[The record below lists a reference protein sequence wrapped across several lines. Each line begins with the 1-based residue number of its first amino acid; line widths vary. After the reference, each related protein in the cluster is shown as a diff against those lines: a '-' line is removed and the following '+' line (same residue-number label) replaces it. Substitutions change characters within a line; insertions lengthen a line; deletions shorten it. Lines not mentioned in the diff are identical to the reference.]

1 MKIFTTI
8 ACSALAVAFAS
19 CGSSPKKTEDP
30 DRITVACYYFPNYHT
45 HDRRNDSLKGDGWAE
60 WELVKKARPCFDG
73 QQQPK
78 VPAWGYTDEKDPAEM
93 ARKIDAA
100 ADNGVD
106 VFIFD
111 WYYYDDGPFLNR
123 ALDEGFPESA
133 EYRKTEIALMWAN
146 HDWLDI
152 HPYTKGDEQK
162 ILYPGRVTPET
173 FDKIG
178 DLIIKEYF
186 TKPNYWTVDG
196 KPYFSVYDVQKFVE
210 NFGSVE
216 AARAAMDK
224 LREKAVAAGLPGVH
238 WNLVTWGNPVLPG
251 EKAAENTPELLKK
264 LGFDSGTSYVW
275 IHHTP
280 LPDLQ
285 TDYIKA
291 MDDYFAFWDKARAE
305 YGVPYYPNVTM
316 GWDPS
321 PRYVEQTPEGIKN
334 YLVTYT
340 IGNNTPENFRE
351 ALQRTKDRLLA
362 DPNGPRILN
371 INSWNEWTEGSYIE
385 PDSIHGTGYL
395 EAIKAV
401 FGQAAPTAAE

>member
-1 MKIFTTI
+1 MNRTLLT
-8 ACSALAVAFAS
+8 LAAAAAVLTGCRSEQPVA
-19 CGSSPKKTEDP
+19 GD
-30 DRITVACYYFPNYHT
+30 DITVACYYFPNYHT
-45 HDRRNDSLKGDGWAE
+45 GDPLNELNKGEGWSEWKLVREAQPRFEGHD
-60 WELVKKARPCFDG
+60 
-73 QQQPK
+73 QPK
-78 VPAWGYTDEKDPAEM
+78 VPLWGYTDEKDPAVM
-93 ARKIDAA
+93 ARKIEAA
-100 ADNGVD
+100 ASHGID
-106 VFIFD
+106 VMLFD
-111 WYYYDDGPFLNR
+111 WYRYDSVPFLNR
-123 ALDEGFPESA
+123 CLDEGFLKAPNVNDI
-133 EYRKTEIALMWAN
+133 RFGLMWAN
-146 HDWLDI
+146 HDWVEI
-152 HPYTKGDEQK
+152 HPATHGEPQK
-162 ILYPGRVTPET
+162 LLYPGKVSPEAFET
-173 FDKIG
+173 IG
-178 DLIIKEYF
+178 DELVRDYF
-186 TKPNYWTVDG
+186 TRPNYWLIDG
-196 KPYFSVYDVQKFVE
+196 KAYFSVYDVQKFVE

>member
-1 MKIFTTI
+1 MNRTLLT
-8 ACSALAVAFAS
+8 LAAAAAVLTGCRSEQPVA
-19 CGSSPKKTEDP
+19 GD
-30 DRITVACYYFPNYHT
+30 DITVACYYFPNYHT
-45 HDRRNDSLKGDGWAE
+45 GDPLNELNKGEGWSEWKLVREAQPRFEGHDL
-60 WELVKKARPCFDG
+60 
-73 QQQPK
+73 PK
-78 VPAWGYTDEKDPAEM
+78 VPLWGYTDEKDPAVM
-93 ARKIDAA
+93 ARKIEAA
-100 ADNGVD
+100 ASHGID
-106 VFIFD
+106 VMLFD
-111 WYYYDDGPFLNR
+111 WYRYDSVPFLNR
-123 ALDEGFPESA
+123 CLDEGFLKAPNVNDI
-133 EYRKTEIALMWAN
+133 RFGLMWAN
-146 HDWLDI
+146 HDWVEI
-152 HPYTKGDEQK
+152 HPATHGEPQK
-162 ILYPGRVTPET
+162 LLYPGKVSPEAFET
-173 FDKIG
+173 IG
-178 DLIIKEYF
+178 DELVRDYF
-186 TKPNYWTVDG
+186 TRPNYWLIDG
-196 KPYFSVYDVQKFVE
+196 KAYFSVYDVQKFVE

>member
-78 VPAWGYTDEKDPAEM
+78 VPAWGYT
-93 ARKIDAA
+93 
-100 ADNGVD
+100 
-106 VFIFD
+106 
-111 WYYYDDGPFLNR
+111 YDDGPFLNR
-123 ALDEGFPESA
+123 ALDEGFLKAPN
-133 EYRKTEIALMWAN
+133 TEKLKFALMWAN

-178 DLIIKEYF
+178 DRIIKEYF

-285 TDYIKA
+285 TDYLKA

>member
-1 MKIFTTI
+1 MKMKNTANNDSPGPDFDFGPDAAHAAERI
-8 ACSALAVAFAS
+8 ACLAGFMTPERYAVLRKTVSMRTRYMTVLAENMYHGQNAAALIRHCEAFGVQEMHTVETLCRFEPNPDIVRGTDQWVDVRRHPSTGEALAALRSAGYRIVATT
-19 CGSSPKKTEDP
+19 PHRED
-30 DRITVACYYFPNYHT
+30 
-45 HDRRNDSLKGDGWAE
+45 
-60 WELVKKARPCFDG
+60 
-73 QQQPK
+73 
-78 VPAWGYTDEKDPAEM
+78 
-93 ARKIDAA
+93 
-100 ADNGVD
+100 
-106 VFIFD
+106 
-111 WYYYDDGPFLNR
+111 
-123 ALDEGFPESA
+123 
-133 EYRKTEIALMWAN
+133 
-146 HDWLDI
+146 
-152 HPYTKGDEQK
+152 
-162 ILYPGRVTPET
+162 VTPET

>member
-100 ADNGVD
+100 ADNGGD

-123 ALDEGFPESA
+123 ALDEGFLN
-133 EYRKTEIALMWAN
+133 ALMWAN

>member
-123 ALDEGFPESA
+123 ALDEGFLKAPN
-133 EYRKTEIALMWAN
+133 TEKLKFALMWAN

-152 HPYTKGDEQK
+152 HPYTKGDE
-162 ILYPGRVTPET
+162 
-173 FDKIG
+173 
-178 DLIIKEYF
+178 
-186 TKPNYWTVDG
+186 
-196 KPYFSVYDVQKFVE
+196 
-210 NFGSVE
+210 
-216 AARAAMDK
+216 
-224 LREKAVAAGLPGVH
+224 
-238 WNLVTWGNPVLPG
+238 
-251 EKAAENTPELLKK
+251 
-264 LGFDSGTSYVW
+264 
-275 IHHTP
+275 
-280 LPDLQ
+280 
-285 TDYIKA
+285 
-291 MDDYFAFWDKARAE
+291 
-305 YGVPYYPNVTM
+305 
-316 GWDPS
+316 
-321 PRYVEQTPEGIKN
+321 
-334 YLVTYT
+334 
-340 IGNNTPENFRE
+340 
-351 ALQRTKDRLLA
+351 
-362 DPNGPRILN
+362 
-371 INSWNEWTEGSYIE
+371 
-385 PDSIHGTGYL
+385 
-395 EAIKAV
+395 
-401 FGQAAPTAAE
+401 

>member
-123 ALDEGFPESA
+123 ALDEGFLKAPN
-133 EYRKTEIALMWAN
+133 TEKLKFALMWAN

-224 LREKAVAAGLPGVH
+224 LR
-238 WNLVTWGNPVLPG
+238 

>member
-1 MKIFTTI
+1 MNRTLLT
-8 ACSALAVAFAS
+8 LAAAAAVLTGCRSEQPVA
-19 CGSSPKKTEDP
+19 GD
-30 DRITVACYYFPNYHT
+30 DITVACYYFPNYHT
-45 HDRRNDSLKGDGWAE
+45 GDPLNELNKGEGWSEWKLVREAQPRFEGHD
-60 WELVKKARPCFDG
+60 
-73 QQQPK
+73 QPK
-78 VPAWGYTDEKDPAEM
+78 VPLWGYTDEKDPAVM
-93 ARKIDAA
+93 ARKIEAA
-100 ADNGVD
+100 ASHGID
-106 VFIFD
+106 VMLFD
-111 WYYYDDGPFLNR
+111 WYRYDSVPFLNR
-123 ALDEGFPESA
+123 CLDEGFLKAPNVNDI
-133 EYRKTEIALMWAN
+133 RFGLMWAN

-285 TDYIKA
+285 TDYLKA

>member
-1 MKIFTTI
+1 MKTFSVV
-8 ACSALAVAFAS
+8 ACLFAAGLFAPFVGQAQS
-19 CGSSPKKTEDP
+19 NDSD
-30 DRITVACYYFPNYHT
+30 DITVACYYFPNYHT
-45 HDRRNDSLKGDGWAE
+45 HDARNDRVKGDGWAE
-60 WELVKKARPCFDG
+60 WKLVQEARPCFEG
-73 QQQPK
+73 HQQPK
-78 VPAWGYTDEKDPAEM
+78 VPAWGYTDEKDPKEM
-93 ARKIDAA
+93 ARKIKAA
-100 ADNGVD
+100 ADNGID

-123 ALDEGFPESA
+123 ALDEGFLGA
-133 EYRKTEIALMWAN
+133 KNCDKLQFALMWAN

-152 HPYTKGDEQK
+152 HPYTKGNEQK

-173 FDKIG
+173 FEKIG

-186 TKPNYWTVDG
+186 SKPNYWKIDG

-216 AARAAMDK
+216 ATRAAMDR
-224 LREKAVAAGLPGVH
+224 LREKAKEAGLEGVH

-251 EKAAENTPELLKK
+251 EKAAENTPELLEK

-280 LPDLQ
+280 LPELQ
-285 TDYIKA
+285 TDYFKA
-291 MDDYFAFWDKARAE
+291 MEDYFVFWDKAKAE

-321 PRYVEQTPEGIKN
+321 PRYIELTSNGVQN
-334 YLVTYT
+334 YLVTNT
-340 IGNNTPENFRE
+340 ICNNTPKNFQE
-351 ALQRTKDRLLA
+351 ALQQTKDRLLS

-385 PDSIHGTGYL
+385 PDINYGMGYL
-395 EAIKAV
+395 KAIKKV
-401 FGQAAPTAAE
+401 FK

>member
-123 ALDEGFPESA
+123 ALDEGFLKAPN
-133 EYRKTEIALMWAN
+133 TEKLKFALMWAN

-224 LREKAVAAGLPGVH
+224 MREKAVAAGLPGVH

-251 EKAAENTPELLKK
+251 EKAAENTPEL
-264 LGFDSGTSYVW
+264 D
-275 IHHTP
+275 
-280 LPDLQ
+280 
-285 TDYIKA
+285 A
-291 MDDYFAFWDKARAE
+291 M
-305 YGVPYYPNVTM
+305 
-316 GWDPS
+316 
-321 PRYVEQTPEGIKN
+321 
-334 YLVTYT
+334 YT
-340 IGNNTPENFRE
+340 QDMQKTR
-351 ALQRTKDRLLA
+351 
-362 DPNGPRILN
+362 
-371 INSWNEWTEGSYIE
+371 
-385 PDSIHGTGYL
+385 
-395 EAIKAV
+395 
-401 FGQAAPTAAE
+401 

>member
-1 MKIFTTI
+1 M
-8 ACSALAVAFAS
+8 
-19 CGSSPKKTEDP
+19 
-30 DRITVACYYFPNYHT
+30 
-45 HDRRNDSLKGDGWAE
+45 
-60 WELVKKARPCFDG
+60 
-73 QQQPK
+73 
-78 VPAWGYTDEKDPAEM
+78 PAWGYTDEKDPTEM

-123 ALDEGFPESA
+123 ALDEGFLKAPN
-133 EYRKTEIALMWAN
+133 TEKLKFALMWAN

-285 TDYIKA
+285 TDYLKA

>member
-1 MKIFTTI
+1 MHSHPAAPLRKRR
-8 ACSALAVAFAS
+8 
-19 CGSSPKKTEDP
+19 KTLT
-30 DRITVACYYFPNYHT
+30 RITVACYYFPNYHT

-123 ALDEGFPESA
+123 ALDEGFLKAPN
-133 EYRKTEIALMWAN
+133 TEKLKFALMWAN

-216 AARAAMDK
+216 AAAQLWTNARKSRGGRPAGSSLEPGNVGQSGASGRKSRREYARTAEKTRIRLGNFVRLDPPHAAA
-224 LREKAVAAGLPGVH
+224 R
-238 WNLVTWGNPVLPG
+238 
-251 EKAAENTPELLKK
+251 
-264 LGFDSGTSYVW
+264 S
-275 IHHTP
+275 
-280 LPDLQ
+280 Q
-285 TDYIKA
+285 TDYTKPWTTISRSGTRRGRNTA
-291 MDDYFAFWDKARAE
+291 S
-305 YGVPYYPNVTM
+305 VTTRM
-316 GWDPS
+316 
-321 PRYVEQTPEGIKN
+321 
-334 YLVTYT
+334 
-340 IGNNTPENFRE
+340 
-351 ALQRTKDRLLA
+351 
-362 DPNGPRILN
+362 
-371 INSWNEWTEGSYIE
+371 
-385 PDSIHGTGYL
+385 
-395 EAIKAV
+395 
-401 FGQAAPTAAE
+401 

>member
-1 MKIFTTI
+1 MHSHP
-8 ACSALAVAFAS
+8 AALS
-19 CGSSPKKTEDP
+19 EKDGRP

-123 ALDEGFPESA
+123 ALDEGFLKAPN
-133 EYRKTEIALMWAN
+133 TEKLKFALMWAN

-371 INSWNEWTEGSYIE
+371 INSWNE
-385 PDSIHGTGYL
+385 
-395 EAIKAV
+395 
-401 FGQAAPTAAE
+401 

>member
-1 MKIFTTI
+1 MKL
-8 ACSALAVAFAS
+8 ALALS
-19 CGSSPKKTEDP
+19 CCAAGALWLSGCTNDRPADDP

-45 HDRRNDSLKGDGWAE
+45 HDARNDKNKGDGWAE
-60 WELVKKARPCFDG
+60 WKLVREARPVFEG
-73 QQQPK
+73 HEQPK

-93 ARKIDAA
+93 TRKIDAA
-100 ADNGVD
+100 ADNGID

-123 ALDEGFPESA
+123 ALDEGFLGAPN
-133 EYRKTEIALMWAN
+133 TERLKFALMWAN

-152 HPYTKGDEQK
+152 HPYTQGDPQTVM
-162 ILYPGRVTPET
+162 YPGRVSPET
-173 FDKIG
+173 FERIG
-178 DLIIKEYF
+178 DHIVRDYF
-186 TKPNYWTVDG
+186 TRPNYWKVDG

-216 AARAAMDK
+216 AARAAMDR
-224 LREKAVAAGLPGVH
+224 LREKAVAAGLEGVH

-251 EKAAENTPELLKK
+251 EQAAENTPELLRR

-285 TDYIKA
+285 TDYFKA
-291 MDDYFAFWDKARAE
+291 RDDYFAFWDKAKTE

-321 PRYVEQTPEGIKN
+321 PRYVEKTPDGVRN
-334 YLVTYT
+334 YLVTNT
-340 IGNNTPENFRE
+340 ISNNTPENFRTV
-351 ALQRTKDRLLA
+351 LRQTKERLLA
-362 DPNGPRILN
+362 DPDGPRILN

-385 PDSIHGTGYL
+385 PDTVYGTGYL
-395 EAIKAV
+395 EAVRDV
-401 FGQAAPTAAE
+401 FRRP

>member
-123 ALDEGFPESA
+123 ALDEGFLKAPN
-133 EYRKTEIALMWAN
+133 TEKLKFALMWAN

-285 TDYIKA
+285 TDYIRA

-321 PRYVEQTPEGIKN
+321 PRIKN

>member
-1 MKIFTTI
+1 
-8 ACSALAVAFAS
+8 
-19 CGSSPKKTEDP
+19 
-30 DRITVACYYFPNYHT
+30 
-45 HDRRNDSLKGDGWAE
+45 
-60 WELVKKARPCFDG
+60 
-73 QQQPK
+73 
-78 VPAWGYTDEKDPAEM
+78 
-93 ARKIDAA
+93 
-100 ADNGVD
+100 
-106 VFIFD
+106 
-111 WYYYDDGPFLNR
+111 
-123 ALDEGFPESA
+123 
-133 EYRKTEIALMWAN
+133 MWAN

-316 GWDPS
+316 G
-321 PRYVEQTPEGIKN
+321 
-334 YLVTYT
+334 
-340 IGNNTPENFRE
+340 
-351 ALQRTKDRLLA
+351 
-362 DPNGPRILN
+362 
-371 INSWNEWTEGSYIE
+371 
-385 PDSIHGTGYL
+385 
-395 EAIKAV
+395 
-401 FGQAAPTAAE
+401 